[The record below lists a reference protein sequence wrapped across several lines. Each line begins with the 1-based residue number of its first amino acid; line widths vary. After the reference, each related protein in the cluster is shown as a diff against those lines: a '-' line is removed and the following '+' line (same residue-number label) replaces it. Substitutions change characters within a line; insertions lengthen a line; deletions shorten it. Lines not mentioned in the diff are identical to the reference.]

1 MLKAEPLGGVTEVF
15 CTSSAVH
22 GLHGLGAMLQA
33 RVMRAGWLA
42 AWVRQPTQAGQAVV
56 AWGRKPSA
64 THAEAVAKRQGLPLL
79 RLEDGFLR
87 SFGTGQHFA
96 PLSLVVDDLGIY
108 YDSTRPSALEAL
120 LASDADVLSGLAGD
134 VARAKALV
142 LAHGLSK
149 YNHAP
154 DGAGELADWPGEEPP
169 SLPSSSGGRGEAGE
183 HGVRRVLVVDQ
194 TAGDLSVALGGA
206 NAGTFAAM
214 LAAARAENPQ
224 ATIYVKTHPEVTSG
238 RKGGYLTAVQDGE
251 TNGQRTVVLRQ
262 AINPLS
268 LIEQMDRV
276 YVVTSTMGFEAL
288 LAGKRVTCFG
298 LPWYAG
304 WGATDDRQSCPRR
317 HRRRTIDELFAAA
330 YFHYTRYLNPA
341 THERGSIFD
350 VISWLVRQREMAGLA
365 GGKRQTGISTDAAK
379 SGAKRPPTGRVVC
392 VGFPLWR
399 RYNLAPLLSL
409 FPERVHFVRHA
420 RAAARLGLGRADAL
434 VCWGG
439 FAPAG
444 LQALAQHTGAR
455 LMRMEDGFVRGV
467 GLGSDLIR
475 PLSLVLD
482 GRGIYFDPSQPS
494 DLEHVLSTAQF
505 TPAELARARQV
516 RETVV
521 AHGITKYNLEPREP
535 VNWPTQGRRV
545 VLVPGQVEDDASI
558 RLGCGAVSTNLG
570 LLQAARRACPDAFVV
585 YKPHPDVLSG
595 NRRGALALAAARAWA
610 DHVETAHS
618 VVSCIEACDELHTL
632 TSLAGFDALL
642 RGKRVVVYG
651 MPFYAGWG
659 LTHDMETQPATAQR
673 RARVLTIEELVAGA
687 LLRYPLYWDWD
698 LRGYTTCEAVL
709 ERIVQTRNALQAS
722 GSLERLRV
730 GWWRRQGRKLAVVAR
745 AAWAALPVL
754 R

>member
-1 MLKAEPLGGVTEVF
+1 MLKAQPTGGVTELL
-15 CTSSAVH
+15 CTSDAVH

-33 RVMRAGWLA
+33 RVLRASRLA
-42 AWVRQPTQAGQAVV
+42 AWVRQPTRAGQAVV

-64 THAEAVAKRQGLPLL
+64 THAEAIATRQGLPLL

-96 PLSLVVDDLGIY
+96 PLSLVVDKVGIY

-120 LASDADVLSGLAGD
+120 LASGVDVLDGLADD
-134 VARAKALV
+134 VARAKALL
-142 LAHGLSK
+142 LAHRLSK
-149 YNHAP
+149 YNHAQHWV
-154 DGAGELADWPGEEPP
+154 GELAEWLGEEPP
-169 SLPSSSGGRGEAGE
+169 SLPSPKGGRSEAGE
-183 HGVRRVLVVDQ
+183 RGVQRVLVVDQ

-206 NAGTFAAM
+206 NADTFAAM

-224 ATIYVKTHPEVTSG
+224 ATVYVKTHPEVTSG
-238 RKGGYLTAVQDGE
+238 RKGGYLTAVQDTDAGGE
-251 TNGQRTVVLRQ
+251 AHGPRTVVLRQ

-268 LIEQMDRV
+268 LIKQMDRV

-317 HRRRTIDELFAAA
+317 NRLRTVDELFAAA

-341 THERGSIFD
+341 THERGNIFD
-350 VISWLVRQREMAGLA
+350 VMDWLVRQRNMAGLA
-365 GGKRQTGISTDAAK
+365 SGQQNTHTPKSEAAPK
-379 SGAKRPPTGRVVC
+379 PTGRVVC
-392 VGFPLWR
+392 VGFALWR

-420 RAAARLGLGRADAL
+420 RAAARLGLGAGDAL

-439 FAPAG
+439 LAPAG
-444 LQALAQHTGAR
+444 VQALAQHTGAQ
-455 LMRMEDGFVRGV
+455 LLRMEDGFVRGV

-482 GRGIYFDPSQPS
+482 GRGIYFNPSQPS
-494 DLEHVLSTAQF
+494 DLEHLLSTAQF
-505 TPAELARARQV
+505 TPDELARAQRV

-535 VNWPTQGRRV
+535 VAWHTQGRQV
-545 VLVPGQVEDDASI
+545 VLVPGQVEDDASV
-558 RLGCGAVSTNLG
+558 RLGCTGVKTNLG
-570 LLQAARRACPDAFVV
+570 LLQAARRACPEAFIV
-585 YKPHPDVLSG
+585 YKPHPDVVSG
-595 NRRGALALAAARAWA
+595 NRRGTLALAAARAWA
-610 DHVETAHS
+610 DHVETGHS
-618 VVSCIEACDELHTL
+618 VVSCIEACDELHTM

-651 MPFYAGWG
+651 QPFYAGWG
-659 LTHDMETQPATAQR
+659 LTQDVAGAPALLNR
-673 RARVLTIEELVAGA
+673 RRQALSLDELVAGA
-687 LLRYPLYWDWD
+687 LLRYPLYWDWA

-709 ERIVQTRNALQAS
+709 HQVVKTRTA
-722 GSLERLRV
+722 LERSGELQLLRN
-730 GWWRRQGRKLAVVAR
+730 GWLRRQCRKLGVLAR
-745 AAWAALPVL
+745 AVWNSL
-754 R
+754 